1 MQDSILLSIKKMLG
15 IEPEYTHFDPDI
27 IAAINSI
34 LMVLTQVGVGPSN
47 GFYISDEHASWTD
60 LTGLRVDLEAVKT
73 YVYLRV
79 KIIFDPPTS
88 SFVLNAMQETMRELE
103 WRLNINAD
111 PPVITEGGTDEG

>member
-34 LMVLTQVGVGPSN
+34 LMVLTQVGVGPTN

-111 PPVITEGGTDEG
+111 PPVVLEGGTDE